1 MYKGEMPFSHFLK
14 AWFKTEKKFGSR
26 DRKVISD
33 LCYSAFRLGKAG
45 LSLSTEERILTGYFL
60 THQEPS
66 DLLASLRPEWNEQ
79 IHLTQAEKIDR
90 LNRPFDPSGIFPWLD
105 QLSHGIE
112 GPSYSLSF
120 LIQPDLYLRIRP
132 GHEKAVIEKLN
143 TAKIPYTLIGSHT
156 LQVQNGIKLEE
167 VVEVNRE
174 VVVQDLSS
182 QHCLDQDWGDWWIFR
197 IDLKN
202 SPQENKI
209 EDWEPSNID
218 LKNSIPKINPENPKI
233 PKILVWD
240 VCAASG
246 GKSILLWDLIGPLDL
261 TVSDSRASILSN
273 LSTRFSEAGIQG
285 YKKFVA
291 DLTRPVSFEGNK
303 KFDLMVVDAPCTG
316 SGTWGRT
323 PEQLVFFEQEKIG
336 EYVQLQR
343 QILTNSLPHLKPG
356 GRLVYITCSVF
367 KEENEGNV
375 KWLEENFSLTCLG
388 SGSIEGYTKRADS
401 LYSAFFEIH

>member
-1 MYKGEMPFSHFLK
+1 M
-14 AWFKTEKKFGSR
+14 
-26 DRKVISD
+26 
-33 LCYSAFRLGKAG
+33 
-45 LSLSTEERILTGYFL
+45 
-60 THQEPS
+60 
-66 DLLASLRPEWNEQ
+66 
-79 IHLTQAEKIDR
+79 
-90 LNRPFDPSGIFPWLD
+90 
-105 QLSHGIE
+105 
-112 GPSYSLSF
+112 
-120 LIQPDLYLRIRP
+120 
-132 GHEKAVIEKLN
+132 
-143 TAKIPYTLIGSHT
+143 
-156 LQVQNGIKLEE
+156 
-167 VVEVNRE
+167 
-174 VVVQDLSS
+174 
-182 QHCLDQDWGDWWIFR
+182 
-197 IDLKN
+197 
-202 SPQENKI
+202 
-209 EDWEPSNID
+209 
-218 LKNSIPKINPENPKI
+218 
-233 PKILVWD
+233 VWD

-246 GKSILLWDLIGPLDL
+246 GKSILLWDLIGPFDL

>member
-1 MYKGEMPFSHFLK
+1 MPFSHFLK

-45 LSLSTEERILTGYFL
+45 LSLSTEKRILTGYFL

-112 GPSYSLSF
+112 GPSYSGSF
-120 LIQPDLYLRIRP
+120 LIQPDLFLRIRP
-132 GHEKAVIEKLN
+132 GHEKAVIDKLN

-156 LQVQNGIKLEE
+156 IQVQNGIKLEE

-182 QHCLDQDWGDWWIFR
+182 QHCLDQDWGDWGISR

-209 EDWEPSNID
+209 EDFGTSRID
-218 LKNSIPKINPENPKI
+218 EKKIIPKINPENPKI
-233 PKILVWD
+233 PKLLVWD

-246 GKSILLWDLIGPLDL
+246 GKSILLWDLIGPFDL

-291 DLTRPVSFEGNK
+291 DLTRPVSIEGNK
-303 KFDLMVVDAPCTG
+303 KFDLMVVDVPCTG

>member
-1 MYKGEMPFSHFLK
+1 MPFSHFLK
-14 AWFKTEKKFGSR
+14 ARFKTEKKFGSR
-26 DRKVISD
+26 DRKIISD

-66 DLLASLRPEWNEQ
+66 ELLASLRPEWNEQ

-90 LNRPFDPSGIFPWLD
+90 LTPPLDPSGIFPWQD
-105 QLSHGIE
+105 QLSHGVE

-120 LIQPDLYLRIRP
+120 LTQPDLFLRIRP
-132 GHEKAVIEKLN
+132 GHEKAVMEKLN
-143 TAKIPYTLIGSHT
+143 TAQLPYTLIGSHT
-156 LQVQNGIKLEE
+156 IQVENGVKIEE
-167 VVEVNRE
+167 VVQVNGE

-182 QHCLDQDWGDWWIFR
+182 QHCLDQDWGDWGISR
-197 IDLKN
+197 IDLMN
-202 SPQENKI
+202 STQENKI
-209 EDWEPSNID
+209 EDLGTSWID
-218 LKNSIPKINPENPKI
+218 LKNSIPKINPENLII

-261 TVSDSRASILSN
+261 TVSDSRASILAN

-291 DLTRPVSFEGNK
+291 DLTRPVFFEGDK
-303 KFDLMVVDAPCTG
+303 KFDLIIADVPCTG

-343 QILTNSLPHLKPG
+343 KILANSLPHLKPG
-356 GRLVYITCSVF
+356 GRLVFITCSVF
-367 KEENEGNV
+367 KEENEENV
-375 KWLEENFSLTCLG
+375 KWLEENFSLTCMG
-388 SGSIEGYTKRADS
+388 SGSIEGYTKRGDT
-401 LYSAFFEIH
+401 LFSAFFRLD

>member
-1 MYKGEMPFSHFLK
+1 MPFSHFLK
-14 AWFKTEKKFGSR
+14 AWFKTEKKFGSL

-45 LSLSTEERILTGYFL
+45 LSLSTEERILTGYYL

-79 IHLTQAEKIDR
+79 VHLSQTEKLDR
-90 LNRPFDPSGIFPWLD
+90 LNPPLDPSGIFPWLD

-120 LIQPDLYLRIRP
+120 LTQPDLFLRIRP

-156 LQVQNGIKLEE
+156 IQVQNGIKLEE

-182 QHCLDQDWGDWWIFR
+182 QHCLDQDWGDWGISR

-202 SPQENKI
+202 SI
-209 EDWEPSNID
+209 
-218 LKNSIPKINPENPKI
+218 LKINPENPKI
-233 PKILVWD
+233 PKLLVWD

-246 GKSILLWDLIGPLDL
+246 GKSILLWDLIGPFDL
-261 TVSDSRASILSN
+261 TVSDSRSSILSN
-273 LSTRFSEAGIQG
+273 LSIRFSEAGIRG

-291 DLTRPVSFEGNK
+291 DLTRPVSIEGNK